1 MSDQYDRLGKIF
13 IAGTGRSGTT
23 LLHEIIGAHPDV
35 YKVPFET
42 KFIVEGD
49 GLNALIP
56 RLTDDF
62 SVTASDLALIRF
74 METMGAPPK
83 SVNSTGP
90 ELDLHYAAMIGT
102 ENYYP
107 ALNDY
112 LRAITDGELLGFPFP
127 KRFERRADLI
137 GLTRAFLSRLF
148 GGLAVKSEKRF
159 WVEKTPSN
167 IIAVDFLWEL
177 FPEAVIINIKRDPR
191 GVLMSFMEQIWSPND
206 LERATEFLGHIYWRW
221 SQLRPRLDLKNQRY
235 LEVKLEDLARHPSKT
250 LAEVAEAAG
259 LTPDFPCAGI
269 DITKVDRW
277 KTQMPEIHRRYC
289 ETHLLPYFELTGY
302 DI

>member
-1 MSDQYDRLGKIF
+1 MSDQYDSLGKIF

-23 LLHEIIGAHPDV
+23 LLHGIIGAHPDV
-35 YKVPFET
+35 YMVPFET

-74 METMGAPPK
+74 METMGASPQ
-83 SVNSTGP
+83 SVNSVGP
-90 ELDLHYAAMIGT
+90 ELDLQYAAMIGA

-127 KRFERRADLI
+127 KRFESRAELI
-137 GLTRAFLSRLF
+137 RLTRAFLSRLF
-148 GGLAVKSEKRF
+148 GGLAIKSGKLF

-177 FPEAVIINIKRDPR
+177 FPEAAVINIKRDPR

-221 SQLRPRLDLKNQRY
+221 SRLKPRLDLKNRRY
-235 LEVKLEDLARHPSKT
+235 LEVKLEELARHPSQT
-250 LAEVAEAAG
+250 LAKMAEVTG
-259 LTPDFPCAGI
+259 LTPDLPCTGI
-269 DITKVDRW
+269 DIAKVDRW
-277 KTQMPEIHRRYC
+277 KTEMPKAHKCYC
-289 ETHLLPYFELTGY
+289 ETHLLPYFELMGY